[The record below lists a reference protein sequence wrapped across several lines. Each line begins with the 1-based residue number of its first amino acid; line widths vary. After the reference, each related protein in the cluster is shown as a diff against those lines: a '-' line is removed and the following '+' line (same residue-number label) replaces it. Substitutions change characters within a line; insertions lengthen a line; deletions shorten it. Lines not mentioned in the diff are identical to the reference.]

1 MEVHNDKV
9 YKVIPKSKNIILTL
23 LKSLNDNKLFQTQVK
38 KLSISD
44 KLTERKKSEAITNTI
59 QNIKVFNTK
68 TKPLFL
74 AKDIGILMGI
84 SQINY
89 LIRKFEPE
97 EKVTGYITK
106 NNKTKKVV
114 FLTRHG
120 IYSCFFASRSPLAK
134 LFKKFICNLIDHM
147 VENEAEIMEK
157 LSIKFQTENPKLIEQ
172 GIKDLEIKAVELE
185 LKCIEEQQKT
195 KLLEAQCE
203 YEQKKRLE
211 TEDEK
216 TEIDILNS
224 YNMMHIQQLKK
235 DKDQYITHIKTIK
248 ENIVLEDSESINLME
263 LRLLKEKFMKPM
275 YVYILH
281 PDHFKKLL
289 KHKIRDNEK
298 DNNKTFSKFK
308 EVISS
313 HTNELQDSDSDEPLS
328 ASISVED
335 DKIYQIEIM
344 RQIIA
349 DDTYKTNFDN
359 IFSKDDIYIEP
370 DEILYFCFTFARNV
384 AKKDKL
390 ISINTQWIV
399 NKKHF
404 LSVMESLSKNSDVMI
419 LNKYQLFKTSI
430 EEIGDI
436 VRDEF
441 INLS

>member
-1 MEVHNDKV
+1 MEELTDKI
-9 YKVIPKSKNIILTL
+9 YKEIPKSKNIILTL
-23 LKSLNDNKLFQTQVK
+23 LKSLNDNKLFQSQVK
-38 KLSISD
+38 KLSVSD
-44 KLTERKKSEAITNTI
+44 KQTERKKSEAITNTI
-59 QNIKVFNTK
+59 HNIKVFNTK

-97 EKVTGYITK
+97 EKIIGYITK
-106 NNKTKKVV
+106 NNKTKKVI

-147 VENEAEIMEK
+147 VENESEIIEK

-172 GIKDLEIKAVELE
+172 GIKDLENKSIELE
-185 LKCIEEQQKT
+185 QKYIEERQKSQ
-195 KLLEAQCE
+195 LLEEQCID
-203 YEQKKRLE
+203 EQNKRLE

-216 TEIDILNS
+216 TELDILNS

-289 KHKIRDNEK
+289 KHKIRDDEK
-298 DNNKTFSKFK
+298 ETADEK
-308 EVISS
+308 EI
-313 HTNELQDSDSDEPLS
+313 QDSDSDKHD
-328 ASISVED
+328 SIPIS
-335 DKIYQIEIM
+335 DKIYQTDIM
-344 RQIIA
+344 KQIVA

-359 IFSKDDIYIEP
+359 IFSKDEIYIEL
-370 DEILYFCFTFARNV
+370 DEILYLCFSFARNV

-390 ISINTQWIV
+390 ILINTQWV
-399 NKKHF
+399 ANKKHF
-404 LSVMESLSKNSDVMI
+404 LGVMESLNKNSDNI
-419 LNKYQLFKTSI
+419 SLNKHHLFKTSL
-430 EEIGDI
+430 EEIGDV
-436 VRDEF
+436 VREEF
-441 INLS
+441 ITLS

>member
-1 MEVHNDKV
+1 MEELTDKI
-9 YKVIPKSKNIILTL
+9 YKEIPKSKNIILTL
-23 LKSLNDNKLFQTQVK
+23 LKSLNDNKLFQSRVK
-38 KLSISD
+38 KLSVSD
-44 KLTERKKSEAITNTI
+44 KQTERKKSEAITNTI
-59 QNIKVFNTK
+59 HNIKVFNTK

-97 EKVTGYITK
+97 EKIIGYITK
-106 NNKTKKVV
+106 NNKTKKVI

-147 VENEAEIMEK
+147 VENESEIIEK

-172 GIKDLEIKAVELE
+172 GIKDLENKSIELE
-185 LKCIEEQQKT
+185 QKYIEERQKSQ
-195 KLLEAQCE
+195 LLEEQCID
-203 YEQKKRLE
+203 EQKKRLE

-281 PDHFKKLL
+281 PDYFKKLL
-289 KHKIRDNEK
+289 KHKIRDDEK
-298 DNNKTFSKFK
+298 D
-308 EVISS
+308 I
-313 HTNELQDSDSDEPLS
+313 QDSDSDDPDVARS
-328 ASISVED
+328 PVD
-335 DKIYQIEIM
+335 DKTGQTEIM
-344 RQIIA
+344 RQMLT

-359 IFSKDDIYIEP
+359 IFSKDEIYIEP
-370 DEILYFCFTFARNV
+370 DEILYFYFSFARNV

-390 ISINTQWIV
+390 VLINTQWIA

-404 LSVMESLSKNSDVMI
+404 IGVMESLDKNSSVMI

-430 EEIGDI
+430 EEVGDV
-436 VRDEF
+436 VREEF
-441 INLS
+441 ITLS